1 MFLSFYFYDN
11 IGYSENLSMI
21 KFTLII
27 WVCSFLGQNMC
38 MAPVESPILYN
49 SWYEC
54 SRAAHQESIKIYSRL
69 GYKTV
74 NEGRLATRYICK
86 VNDSI

>member
-1 MFLSFYFYDN
+1 
-11 IGYSENLSMI
+11 MI

-38 MAPVESPILYN
+38 MAPIESPILYN

-54 SRAAHQESIKIYSRL
+54 SRAAHKQSMKILSTI
-69 GYKTV
+69 GYK
-74 NEGRLATRYICK
+74 A
-86 VNDSI
+86 VNDEKIATKYTCLAKQII

>member
-1 MFLSFYFYDN
+1 
-11 IGYSENLSMI
+11 MI

-38 MAPVESPILYN
+38 MAPIKSPILYN

-54 SRAAHQESIKIYSRL
+54 SRAAHRESIRILSKL
-69 GYKTV
+69 GYKYV
-74 NEGRLATRYICK
+74 NKNKIGTRYTCK
-86 VNDSI
+86 PDETV